1 MGTLGALMAVAGL
14 TLPVGTTIGLGGV
27 TLTGVG
33 DVVTGFFTPDG
44 TMIGLTILS
53 SAIASGLGVD

>member
-44 TMIGLTILS
+44 TTIGLTILS